1 MFPAIDRRWL
11 VAGLAAVIVLG
22 AALPAH
28 AGYDKLFRFK
38 NQTGG
43 TRQHIMATLNGL
55 EVVSN
60 HYKGAYYRW
69 GDPVNQLDDPN
80 WSPVNPVEGYAVE
93 TGVYSTTLFYS
104 YIDADEN
111 RTRVY
116 EGEVVKIG
124 WSTPDHGSRLR
135 GLYWTDIDGNPETSI
150 VPNDVGDVNGGGYV
164 VDNGDGTYTWFIT
177 NDTAG
182 ILYLSGLEFAT
193 FDVPLSLDELGE
205 VADSGIVIKRVEDID
220 EWIDALSAEIE
231 AAAADDEDGPE
242 IPSPS
247 ARSLQRKLEK
257 AVAYKHAGL
266 DKYLA
271 NDIEGAL
278 VLWARA
284 AKQVGNFISEVT
296 NGSEKGNL
304 PQDLADLWIPQATAI
319 RDELL
324 MLPGTQPPPG
334 NVPEMLLPGELA
346 EIYLGAVPV
355 GYALVLHGSLVDPE
369 TGQVVLDW
377 VEQETIEGD
386 MSSPTV
392 SAVVNPEPN
401 ADGWNNTAVT
411 VAITAEDTLANGE
424 AGELAAI
431 WVAVD
436 DLASEDDPLVF
447 QAYPVTGSTA
457 TVNVP
462 VGNEND
468 GMWEVLFY
476 AEDAEGNLSLAIDEF
491 GDPIPG
497 VCEPQSITVKVDT
510 TVPTIDAATVSP
522 DSLPLWPPDH
532 LLVPVE
538 LIVTVSDTNPESAEA
553 TWYIVGVTHNQL
565 GMTGEGDTDPDW
577 EFAGQSLLLR
587 RERSGGDDVRIY
599 TVTIVA
605 EDIAGNVSDPEEVDV
620 RVEHD
625 SST

>member
-11 VAGLAAVIVLG
+11 VAGLAAVIVLS

-38 NQTGG
+38 NETGG

-55 EVVSN
+55 EVISN
-60 HYKGAYYRW
+60 HYKGSYYRW

-80 WSPVNPVEGYAVE
+80 WSPVNPVEGYTVQ

-104 YIDADEN
+104 YIDADGD
-111 RTRVY
+111 RTRIY

-124 WSTPDHGSRLR
+124 WSTPDHSSRLR
-135 GLYWTDIDGNPETSI
+135 GLYWTDVDGNPETSV
-150 VPNDVGDVNGGGYV
+150 VPTDVGDVNGGGYV

-182 ILYLSGLEFAT
+182 ILYLSGLELGT
-193 FDVPLSLDELGE
+193 FDVPLSLDELGD
-205 VADSGIVIKRVEDID
+205 VADSGIVIKRAEDID
-220 EWIDALSAEIE
+220 EMIDALEEEIKI
-231 AAAADDEDGPE
+231 AAGVYGDPPRLPA
-242 IPSPS
+242 PS
-247 ARSLQRKLEK
+247 ANSLLRKLAK
-257 AVAYKHAGL
+257 AVEYMQAGL

-271 NDIEGAL
+271 NDIDGAL
-278 VLWARA
+278 VLWERA
-284 AKQVGNFISEVT
+284 AKQMDTFISEVT
-296 NGSEKGNL
+296 NGSDKGNL

-319 RDELL
+319 RNQLL
-324 MLPGTQPPPG
+324 LLPGTQPPPG
-334 NVPEMLLPGELA
+334 DVPEMLLPGESA

-355 GYALVLHGSLVDPE
+355 GYALVLHGSLVDPA

-392 SAVVNPEPN
+392 SAVVDPEPN
-401 ADGWNNTAVT
+401 ADGWNNTPVT
-411 VAITAEDTLANGE
+411 VAITAEDTLANGAE
-424 AGELAAI
+424 GELAAI
-431 WVAVD
+431 WVALD
-436 DLASEDDPLVF
+436 DLSSDDDPLVF
-447 QAYPVTGSTA
+447 EAYPVTGSMA

-462 VGNEND
+462 VGDEND
-468 GMWEVLFY
+468 GMWEVIFY

-532 LLVPVE
+532 LLVPVD
-538 LIVTVSDTNPESAEA
+538 LIVAVSDTNPESIEA
-553 TWYIVGVTHNQL
+553 TWYIVDVTHNQL
-565 GMTGEGDTDPDW
+565 GMTGDGDIDPDW

-587 RERSGGDDVRIY
+587 RERSGGDEVRIY

-605 EDIAGNVSDPEEVDV
+605 EDIAGNVSDAEEIYV